1 MKGHRAAKGRS
12 EPKADGGCG
21 GSSSLAAEALKLG
34 RGSDASGGGRRAA
47 AAPNMH
53 SLATAAVSDWAA
65 WTGPRTPFWRC
76 VSASSPSSLCRSRS
90 PAPPALNPRG
100 PHRPP
105 RHDLAMMEPAP
116 TSLAG
121 RLVASRAALRFLFRP
136 QGLVPRPERLS
147 CGRYRPFIDCTDQ
160 QFPGASCVLCVGR
173 DEGNSVSN
181 MTGPRALGTPCLGT
195 SQREGDG
202 F

>member
-53 SLATAAVSDWAA
+53 SLATAAVSGWAA
-65 WTGPRTPFWRC
+65 RTGPRTPLWWC
-76 VSASSPSSLCRSRS
+76 VSASSSSLCRSRS

-100 PHRPP
+100 PHPLPP
-105 RHDLAMMEPAP
+105 HDLAMMEPAP

-121 RLVASRAALRFLFRP
+121 RLVASRAAFRVLFRP
-136 QGLVPRPERLS
+136 QGLVPRRERLAR
-147 CGRYRPFIDCTDQ
+147 GRYGPFIDCTDQ

-173 DEGNSVSN
+173 NEGNSVSN
-181 MTGPRALGTPCLGT
+181 MTRPRALGTHCLGT
-195 SQREGDG
+195 SQLEGNG